1 MKARLAG
8 GCGGHVEWSS
18 STPACVEIATLSEC
32 SGHRWPRRRGQQW
45 KEQIRNNAIIGFGE
59 RCEHA
64 AYPPGARGTAPLVRI
79 CPTAG
84 CAITGSDARAAA
96 AAGSARPHAPWREAE
111 ARGGFKG
118 ALAAPLAG
126 HGQKSSG
133 REPDPGRR
141 RRRSRDDRDASTAR
155 EPISRIVRALER
167 IPRPTFRIGKS
178 PFTPGGGTG
187 SAIRRR
193 E

>member
-8 GCGGHVEWSS
+8 GCGGHVEWSV
-18 STPACVEIATLSEC
+18 STPVSKSPIATLSEC

-45 KEQIRNNAIIGFGE
+45 KEQVRNKAIIGFGE

-96 AAGSARPHAPWREAE
+96 AAGSARPHGARLRPAEVSRGRSPPPWQA
-111 ARGGFKG
+111 
-118 ALAAPLAG
+118 
-126 HGQKSSG
+126 
-133 REPDPGRR
+133 
-141 RRRSRDDRDASTAR
+141 TAR
-155 EPISRIVRALER
+155 RAPAVSQILGVGGAGR
-167 IPRPTFRIGKS
+167 PRRLDG
-178 PFTPGGGTG
+178 PGAILANCEG
-187 SAIRRR
+187 S
-193 E
+193 